1 MAKYKEFS
9 GKMSVGLFV
18 EGHYL
23 HVVCLGNQNN
33 RLQLVDGQV
42 VKMSKA
48 LETVQ
53 VQKEIFSDSLPE
65 SVTDMGDLSKELQE
79 NVVQEG
85 SDLGET
91 PDDSFTITEQDVGNY
106 DNIEVLQRVLYQYPS
121 SKFRMG
127 IAISEPQVY
136 YVYFGTDWG
145 LQGEKLKRRVIEE
158 VSRERDSYEMHK
170 PDAVYTCKLG
180 DGRLMTIVRE
190 SEVNVINS
198 LQYLQGENRK
208 VMPKISFVESAETAL
223 VNLVNANYYFDEQDL
238 TIIVYMGNEYS
249 RLIFLQGHEIYNISY
264 IIGAGLDSENITHT
278 IYSRILLEQDNLNL
292 PQVQN
297 IILTGEAYQVN
308 LKEFL
313 QEKLPEDI
321 QIDYLSLPNLEVY
334 EDEEE
339 GLNVS
344 KYAVA
349 IGSAWRTAV
358 EKEKYLY
365 DVDLLP
371 HTFRESQKRFK
382 LGLAGWLLLFSLP
395 AVAFFTTVKVIE
407 QQKALAEVIVQEQN
421 LRQELAHLKDI
432 EGKLNAKRKVLAD
445 YQNTFGVVDNMS
457 VDIERWN
464 KFLYKLSKN
473 QDKVGRI
480 WLSEVAPTAENQV
493 VLRGF
498 SVYKDR
504 IPRFSDA
511 MSDGDLK
518 SVLVQSIREKNV
530 YAFQMNSRLPT
541 D

>member
-9 GKMSVGLFV
+9 GKMAVGLFV

-23 HVVCLGNQNN
+23 HVVCLAQQNN
-33 RLQLVDGQV
+33 KLQLVDGQV

-53 VQKEIFSDSLPE
+53 VQKEIFSDTLPD
-65 SVTDMGDLSKELQE
+65 SVSDMGDLSKELEDSVLQE
-79 NVVQEG
+79 N
-85 SDLGET
+85 SDLQET

-158 VSRERDSYEMHK
+158 VSRERDSYEGHK
-170 PDAVYTCKLG
+170 PDAVHISKLA

-223 VNLVNANYYFDEQDL
+223 VNLVNANYYFDSQDL

-321 QIDYLSLPNLEVY
+321 QIDYLSLPNLEVND
-334 EDEEE
+334 DEE
-339 GLNVS
+339 LNVS

-407 QQKALAEVIVQEQN
+407 QQKALAEVVVQEQN
-421 LRQELAHLKDI
+421 LQQELNFLKDI

-445 YQNTFGVVDNMS
+445 YQKTFGVVDNMS
-457 VDIERWN
+457 VNIERWN

-480 WLSEVAPTAENQV
+480 WLSEVAPTAGNEV
-493 VLRGF
+493 VLRGL

-504 IPRFSDA
+504 IPLFSDA
-511 MSDGDLK
+511 MSNGDLK
-518 SVLVQSIREKNV
+518 SVLVQSIRDRAV
-530 YAFQMNSRLPT
+530 YAFQMNSQLPT
-541 D
+541 E

>member
-23 HVVCLGNQNN
+23 HVVCLARQNN
-33 RLQLVDGQV
+33 QLQLVDGQV

-53 VQKEIFSDSLPE
+53 VQKEIFSDTLPD
-65 SVTDMGDLSKELQE
+65 SVTDMSDLSKELEE

-85 SDLGET
+85 ADLGET
-91 PDDSFTITEQDVGNY
+91 PDDSFSITEQDVGNY

-145 LQGEKLKRRVIEE
+145 LHGEKLKRRVIEE

-223 VNLVNANYYFDEQDL
+223 VNLVNANYYFEEQDL

-313 QEKLPEDI
+313 QEKLPDDI
-321 QIDYLSLPNLEVY
+321 QIDYLSLPNLQVY
-334 EDEEE
+334 DEEE
-339 GLNVS
+339 LNVS

-358 EKEKYLY
+358 DKEKYLY

-407 QQKALAEVIVQEQN
+407 QQKALAEVVVQEQN
-421 LRQELAHLKDI
+421 LRQELNHLKDI

-457 VDIERWN
+457 VNIERWN
-464 KFLYKLSKN
+464 KYLYKLSQN
-473 QDKVGRI
+473 QNKVGRI
-480 WLSEVAPTAENQV
+480 WITELAPVSAGNEV

-498 SVYKDR
+498 SIYKDR
-504 IPRFSDA
+504 IPLFSDA
-511 MSDGDLK
+511 MSNGDIK
-518 SVLVQSIREKNV
+518 SVLVQSIRDRTV
-530 YAFQMNSRLPT
+530 YAFQMNSQLSNE
-541 D
+541 

>member
-9 GKMSVGLFV
+9 GKMAVGLFV

-23 HVVCLGNQNN
+23 HVVCLAQQNN
-33 RLQLVDGQV
+33 QLQLVDGQV
-42 VKMSKA
+42 VKMSKS

-53 VQKEIFSDSLPE
+53 VQKEIFSDATPNIE
-65 SVTDMGDLSKELQE
+65 DLSKDLVEGGMGDGGDLQDA
-79 NVVQEG
+79 G
-85 SDLGET
+85 
-91 PDDSFTITEQDVGNY
+91 DDTFNITEQDVGNY

-145 LQGEKLKRRVIEE
+145 LSDEKLKRRVIEE
-158 VSRERDSYEMHK
+158 VSRERDSFEMHK

-180 DGRLMTIVRE
+180 DGRLMAIVRE

-198 LQYLQGENRK
+198 LQYLQTENRK
-208 VMPKISFVESAETAL
+208 VLPKISFVESAETAL
-223 VNLVNANYYFDEQDL
+223 VNLVNSNYYFDAQDL
-238 TIIVYMGNEYS
+238 TIIVYLGNEYS
-249 RLIFLQGHEIYNISY
+249 RLIFMQGHEIYNISY

-313 QEKLPEDI
+313 QDKLSEDI
-321 QIDYLSLPNLEVY
+321 QIDYLRLPNLEVFD
-334 EDEEE
+334 DE
-339 GLNVS
+339 LNVS

-358 EKEKYLY
+358 DKEKYLY
-365 DVDLLP
+365 DVDLMP
-371 HTFRESQKRFK
+371 HTFKESQKRFK
-382 LGLAGWLLLFSLP
+382 LGLAGWLLLFALP
-395 AVAFFTTVKVIE
+395 AVSFFTTVKVIE
-407 QQKALAEVIVQEQN
+407 QQKLLAELVVQEQKN
-421 LRQELAHLKDI
+421 QQELNYLQEI
-432 EGKLNAKRKVLAD
+432 ETKLNAKRKVLSD
-445 YQNTFGVVDNMS
+445 YQNAFGVVDNMS
-457 VDIERWN
+457 IGIERWN

-480 WLSEVAPTAENQV
+480 WITDVSPGAENEVA
-493 VLRGF
+493 LKGF

-504 IPRFSDA
+504 IPLFSNA

-518 SVLVQSIREKNV
+518 SVLVQTIRDRTV
-530 YAFQMNSRLPT
+530 YAFEMKSQLPT
-541 D
+541 E

>member
-9 GKMSVGLFV
+9 GKMAVGLFV

-23 HVVCLGNQNN
+23 HVVCLAKQNN
-33 RLQLVDGQV
+33 QLQLVDGQV

-53 VQKEIFSDSLPE
+53 VQKEIFSDSLPD
-65 SVTDMGDLSKELQE
+65 SVTDMSDLSKELEE
-79 NVVQEG
+79 NVIQEG
-85 SDLGET
+85 ADLGET
-91 PDDSFTITEQDVGNY
+91 PEDSFSITEQDVGNY

-145 LQGEKLKRRVIEE
+145 LHGEKLKRRVIEE

-170 PDAVYTCKLG
+170 PDAVHTSKLG

-223 VNLVNANYYFDEQDL
+223 VNLVNSNYYFDSQDL

-313 QEKLPEDI
+313 QDKLPEDI
-321 QIDYLSLPNLEVY
+321 QIDYLSLPNLEVA
-334 EDEEE
+334 DEE
-339 GLNVS
+339 LNVS

-358 EKEKYLY
+358 DKEKYLY
-365 DVDLLP
+365 NVDLLP

-395 AVAFFTTVKVIE
+395 AIAFFTTVKVIE

-421 LRQELAHLKDI
+421 RQQELNYLKDI

-445 YQNTFGVVDNMS
+445 YQNAFGVVDNMS
-457 VDIERWN
+457 VGIERWN
-464 KFLYKLSKN
+464 KFLYKLSQN
-473 QDKVGRI
+473 QEKVGRI
-480 WLSEVAPTAENQV
+480 WLNEVIPGAGNDV
-493 VLRGF
+493 VLKGL
-498 SVYKDR
+498 SIYKDR
-504 IPRFSDA
+504 IPLFSDA
-511 MSDGDLK
+511 MSNGDLK
-518 SVLVQSIREKNV
+518 SVLVQTIREKTV
-530 YAFQMNSRLPT
+530 YAFQMNSQLPSE
-541 D
+541 

>member
-9 GKMSVGLFV
+9 GKMAVGLFV

-23 HVVCLGNQNN
+23 HVVCLAQQNN
-33 RLQLVDGQV
+33 QLQLVDGQV

-53 VQKEIFSDSLPE
+53 VQKEIFSDTLPD
-65 SVTDMGDLSKELQE
+65 SVADMGDLSKELE
-79 NVVQEG
+79 DKVMQEG
-85 SDLGET
+85 GDLQET

-106 DNIEVLQRVLYQYPS
+106 DNIEVLQRVLYKYPS
-121 SKFRMG
+121 SRFRMG

-170 PDAVYTCKLG
+170 PDAVHTCKLG

-223 VNLVNANYYFDEQDL
+223 VNLVNSNYYFDSQDL

-321 QIDYLSLPNLEVY
+321 KIDYLSLPNLEVVD
-334 EDEEE
+334 DEE
-339 GLNVS
+339 LNVS

-365 DVDLLP
+365 EVDLLP

-382 LGLAGWLLLFSLP
+382 LGLAGWLLLFGLP
-395 AVAFFTTVKVIE
+395 AIAFFTTVKVIE
-407 QQKALAEVIVQEQN
+407 QQKALVDVVVKEQN
-421 LRQELAHLKDI
+421 LVQELNYLKDI

-445 YQNTFGVVDNMS
+445 YQNAFGVVDNMS

-480 WLSEVAPTAENQV
+480 WLSEVTPGAANDV
-493 VLRGF
+493 ALRGF

-504 IPRFSDA
+504 IPLFSDA
-511 MSDGDLK
+511 MSNGDLN
-518 SVLVQSIREKNV
+518 SVLVQTIRDKTV
-530 YAFQMNSRLPT
+530 YAFQMNSQLPSE
-541 D
+541 